1 MRVLIISGSREI
13 VNVTVPPLGA
23 AYVASSLVKRGHQ
36 VMILDLALGND
47 FRKEISAALASFQP
61 QVIGISIRNIDSATY
76 PGTLFFYLPVKKVI
90 LYVKEIA
97 DPKIPI
103 ILGGAGFSIFAEEIL
118 RDTNHDIGVFG
129 EGEYAFP
136 EIVKRIEN
144 GEDPRK
150 LEKGVCFIDK
160 QGEYHQTPPWRVENL
175 DDLPIPAREL
185 LDNENYE
192 LYSPA
197 KGNNTCGSIQ
207 TKRGCPGKCIFCSYK
222 YLEGNAVRYRS
233 PKKIADEL
241 DFMVNNI
248 GLRNVFI
255 VDSLFNLDSSHLRA
269 MCEEIIEKQLDFKW
283 GANCAPKPELT
294 DLLPLMKESG
304 AAHLAMGIESF
315 SSTVLNAIQ
324 KGEFVEEAIH
334 TSKRCTELGIDQF
347 LHIMFGGPLETVETV
362 RSTFKCLENLQPNGG
377 TWQGEGDVLIFT
389 GLRIYPHTRLQSLA
403 EEEGIIPKGLNLL
416 KPRFYF
422 SPTISETQLYEIVR
436 EYSQAHPRWIV
447 PGLGLNNP
455 KDYLPLVTKQFNIY
469 AT

>member
-1 MRVLIISGSREI
+1 MRVLLISGGREI

-23 AYVASSLVKRGHQ
+23 AYVASSLVNRGHQ

-76 PGTLFFYLPVKKVI
+76 PGTLYFYLPAKKVI

-118 RDTNHDIGVFG
+118 RDTKHNIGVFG

-150 LEKGVCFIDK
+150 LEKGVCFVDN

-197 KGNNTCGSIQ
+197 KGNNTCGNIQ

-269 MCEEIIEKQLDFKW
+269 VCEEIIKKQLDFKW

-334 TSKRCTELGIDQF
+334 ISKRCTELGIDQF
-347 LHIMFGGPLETVETV
+347 LSIMFGGPLETVDTV

-377 TWQGEGDVLIFT
+377 NWEGEGDVLIFT

-422 SPTISETQLYEIVR
+422 SPTISEAQLYEVVR

-447 PGLGLNNP
+447 PGLGLNSP
-455 KDYLPLVTKQFNIY
+455 KGYLPLITKQFNIY